1 MFKFN
6 SSVYSLSPSLFRFL
20 QEQNK
25 KAKSWENGKNSETN
39 DGDMEQEKVNGKA
52 IISDSVPRKYN
63 KDLEMS
69 MNSFLKA
76 SPFLAAGGE
85 EEELMMIKSQPKSLD
100 KDWHSEDEFSKTKSK
115 VPHSACELFEER
127 FGKWQNLA
135 FSQAANSGLDT
146 MAEDIYTTRKHDK
159 AAAIAAALSKREL
172 AGKFEELS
180 QDMGGK
186 GRKMA
191 KSPSILCS
199 TAPQPRRNSNREMF
213 LIRSEDLPFMSS
225 RKQEAKINVRMD
237 FLGDS
242 LRG

>member
-1 MFKFN
+1 MFKIN

-25 KAKSWENGKNSETN
+25 RAKSWENGKNSETN

-52 IISDSVPRKYN
+52 IISDSAPRRYN
-63 KDLEMS
+63 KDIEMS
-69 MNSFLKA
+69 MKSFLKA

-100 KDWHSEDEFSKTKSK
+100 KDWHNEDAFSKTKSK
-115 VPHSACELFEER
+115 VTHSAREMFEER

-135 FSQAANSGLDT
+135 FSHAANSDLDT
-146 MAEDIYTTRKHDK
+146 MAEEYATRKHDK

-172 AGKFEELS
+172 AGKFEE
-180 QDMGGK
+180 DMGGK

-199 TAPQPRRNSNREMF
+199 TTPQPRRNSEREMF